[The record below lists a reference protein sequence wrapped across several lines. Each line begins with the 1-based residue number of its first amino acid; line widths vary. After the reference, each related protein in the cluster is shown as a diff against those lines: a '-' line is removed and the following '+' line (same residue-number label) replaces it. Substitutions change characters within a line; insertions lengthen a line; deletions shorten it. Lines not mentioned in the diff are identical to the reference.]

1 MLLPHLCL
9 CVIEL
14 DLYVEC
20 PSVYPATCASTR
32 RDIWGLLS
40 EHSLLCI
47 DPSSIPFIH
56 PLLYVCFHPSS
67 IHALFCFHPSSIHLL
82 LYVCFHLGPSS
93 GDAYKSS
100 RCEPHEGICL
110 LPVVEDMST
119 TMLVCHPAPPS
130 NEKMELELLGHTFV
144 LSHED
149 ELFVLSANYPQAG
162 RSLSITAST

>member
-1 MLLPHLCL
+1 MWNALQFILQHVPLREETFEGCCLSIHYSVSIHLPFH
-9 CVIEL
+9 
-14 DLYVEC
+14 
-20 PSVYPATCASTR
+20 
-32 RDIWGLLS
+32 
-40 EHSLLCI
+40 
-47 DPSSIPFIH
+47 SSIH
-56 PLLYVCFHPSS
+56 YCFHPSS

-130 NEKMELELLGHTFV
+130 NEKMELELLVHTFV